1 MKILSNLNF
10 LKKTIMLDISQ
21 LNPEQ
26 IQVIERYK
34 KLYARVGELKMR
46 IEILRDEL
54 SNSIS
59 ELTELRVKE
68 QELFTNIENENN
80 G

>member
-1 MKILSNLNF
+1 MI
-10 LKKTIMLDISQ
+10 DISQ
-21 LNPEQ
+21 LSPEQ
-26 IQVIERYK
+26 IQVIEQYK
-34 KLYARVGELKMR
+34 KLYAKVGELKIR

-59 ELTELRVKE
+59 ELTELRAKE
-68 QELFTNIENENN
+68 HELFNNIENENN

>member
-1 MKILSNLNF
+1 
-10 LKKTIMLDISQ
+10 MLDISQ
-21 LNPEQ
+21 LSPEQ
-26 IQVIERYK
+26 IQVIEQYK
-34 KLYARVGELKMR
+34 KLYAKVGELKIR

-59 ELTELRVKE
+59 ELTELRAKE
-68 QELFTNIENENN
+68 HELFNNIENENN